1 MLASE
6 LIVELA
12 VRINLYGD
20 IPVNARYNCDN
31 YYISVVDV
39 STNFNDN
46 KDTDCIEIIIGDWK
60 MEKKLY
66 YVWFKPYEWACILV
80 EAHNKEEAYE
90 EWWRANRK
98 D

>member
-46 KDTDCIEIIIGDWK
+46 KDTDCIEIIIGD
-60 MEKKLY
+60 
-66 YVWFKPYEWACILV
+66 
-80 EAHNKEEAYE
+80 
-90 EWWRANRK
+90 
-98 D
+98 